1 MKREKRIFGV
11 FAALVGIFFLVV
23 LYRTYH
29 IQIQRHEELDRYSS
43 SSEVVKK
50 IKARRGAI
58 YDRNGEA
65 LAVSE
70 PRVDIAV
77 DPNGIKMKKE
87 MAAFLA
93 RETGLNESEIYR
105 TLGKKSNF
113 RYLRKNVPYE
123 TVRAVYEERT
133 TTAARLREL
142 ERRRGRDDADE
153 SERKRL
159 ARWGADLN
167 YVILVDGF
175 NRIYPQGKMLSNVLG
190 WVSKESG
197 EGLGGIESSFN
208 RYLSGGELQVR
219 RLYIPGSGEG
229 ALEIDKELG
238 SGQAGDIYLTIDGA
252 IQAIAEEEL
261 DRMLEK
267 KPALWGGAVVMDPAT
282 GRILA
287 MANSPG
293 FDPEEYQKVPL
304 EKRRN
309 YAISSLFE
317 PGSTMKA
324 FTILAAMNENLV
336 RDGEMFNGHNGV
348 FKFGGRLINDHDKR
362 GMMTLEEVVVHSSN
376 IGTVLIVDR
385 LPAEKMYD
393 YLVRFGFN
401 DRSGVQLPGESFK
414 TIRPYQ
420 RWFPIGK
427 ANIAFG
433 QGLLVNMVQMTRAMA
448 ALVNG
453 GVFWQPTIVDR
464 IVDPATGRPLLDIV
478 PAFTRM
484 DLRHNVDKKMLA
496 MLGAV
501 VTKGTGGASQLKG
514 IPVGGKTG
522 TSQKYDPVRKAYS
535 KDASVCSFLG
545 FAPADNPKLVIMV
558 VIDEPKGR
566 EFGGTVAAPVFRE
579 IARRVLPMF
588 GVYAE
593 KDAKDIAPFP
603 RMAAE
608 ETVAPIAGGA
618 EGAEEVSALEVV
630 AVPATEGM
638 PVARAVYALNQAGLD
653 VVVSGSAS
661 GTVKR
666 QFPKGG
672 DSVLYGTSVV
682 IESDEATEGEE

>member
-1 MKREKRIFGV
+1 MKREKRIFGA

-58 YDRNGEA
+58 YDHNGA
-65 LAVSE
+65 VLAISE
-70 PRVDIAV
+70 PRVDLAV

-93 RETGLNESEIYR
+93 HEAGLNESEVFR

-133 TTAARLREL
+133 ATAARLREL

-229 ALEIDKELG
+229 ALEIDKELE
-238 SGQAGDIYLTIDGA
+238 SGQAGDIYLTIDSA

-324 FTILAAMNENLV
+324 FTILAAMNEDLV

-348 FKFGGRLINDHDKR
+348 FKFGGRFINDHDKR
-362 GMMTLEEVVVHSSN
+362 GIMTLEDVVVHSSN

-385 LPAEKMYD
+385 LPSEKMYD

-401 DRSGVQLPGESFK
+401 ERSGVQLPGESFK
-414 TIRPYQ
+414 AIRPYQ

-433 QGLLVNMVQMTRAMA
+433 QGLLVNMVQMTRAMS

-464 IVDPATGRPLLDIV
+464 IVDPATGRPLLDMV
-478 PAFTRM
+478 PSFTRM

-496 MLGAV
+496 MLSLLYAFL
-501 VTKGTGGASQLKG
+501 TGGASQLKG

-522 TSQKYDPVRKAYS
+522 TSQKYDPVKKAYS
-535 KDASVCSFLG
+535 KEASVCSFLG

-566 EFGGTVAAPVFRE
+566 EFGGTVASPVFRE
-579 IARRVLPMF
+579 IARRALPLF

-608 ETVAPIAGGA
+608 EAIVPITGGA
-618 EGAEEVSALEVV
+618 EGTEEVSALEVV
-630 AVPATEGM
+630 TIPMTEGM
-638 PVARAVYALNQAGLD
+638 PVARAVYTLNQAGLD

-682 IESDEATEGEE
+682 IESDESAEEEE

>member
-1 MKREKRIFGV
+1 MKREKRIFGA

-58 YDRNGEA
+58 YDRNGA
-65 LAVSE
+65 VLAISE
-70 PRVDIAV
+70 PRVDLAV

-93 RETGLNESEIYR
+93 REAGLNESEVFR

-133 TTAARLREL
+133 ATAARLREL

-153 SERKRL
+153 SERRRL

-229 ALEIDKELG
+229 ALEIDKELE
-238 SGQAGDIYLTIDGA
+238 SGQAGDIYLTIDSA

-304 EKRRN
+304 DKRRN

-324 FTILAAMNENLV
+324 FTILAAMNEDLV

-362 GMMTLEEVVVHSSN
+362 GLMTLEEVVVYSSN

-385 LPAEKMYD
+385 LPAEKMHD

-401 DRSGVQLPGESFK
+401 ERSGVQLPGESFK
-414 TIRPYQ
+414 AIRPYQ

-433 QGLLVNMVQMTRAMA
+433 QGLLVNMVQMARAMS

-464 IVDPATGRPLLDIV
+464 IVDPATGRPLLDLV
-478 PAFTRM
+478 PSFTRM

-496 MLGAV
+496 MLRAV

-522 TSQKYDPVRKAYS
+522 TSQKYDPVKKAYS
-535 KDASVCSFLG
+535 KEASVCSFLG

-579 IARRVLPMF
+579 IARRVLPLF
-588 GVYAE
+588 GVYGE
-593 KDAKDIAPFP
+593 KDAKEIAPFP

-608 ETVAPIAGGA
+608 EALAPITGGA
-618 EGAEEVSALEVV
+618 EGVEEVSALEVV
-630 AVPATEGM
+630 AIPVTEGM
-638 PVARAVYALNQAGLD
+638 PVARAVYTLNQAGLD

-682 IESDEATEGEE
+682 IESDESMEEEE